1 MRIKKKLALPLL
13 AALAFLAL
21 FLLTGCVSR
30 MFVVT
35 LAGGENAG
43 FQART
48 EYVAENSEFTL
59 PSMDEPWEGHVF
71 TGWKNDAAVY
81 AAGDKVK
88 VTSDMTFSAVWE
100 DEAAM
105 YTITFIYGLNGEKS
119 EVFTLKE
126 GTMPTAPD
134 IPDEISPDNSVNR
147 IAGWKPAIVTV
158 SADATY
164 TALMKSEITA
174 TFMDGNAVL
183 KEQTLKSG
191 ETPTRPR

>member
-88 VTSDMTFSAVWE
+88 VTSDMTFTAVWE

-147 IAGWKPAIVTV
+147 IAGWKPAILLTELRAG
-158 SADATY
+158 SPQ
-164 TALMKSEITA
+164 S
-174 TFMDGNAVL
+174 
-183 KEQTLKSG
+183 
-191 ETPTRPR
+191 

>member
-35 LAGGENAG
+35 LCGRRKRG
-43 FQART
+43 FSGADGIRRGKFGIHAAVYGRAVGRT
-48 EYVAENSEFTL
+48 RIYRVE
-59 PSMDEPWEGHVF
+59 
-71 TGWKNDAAVY
+71 NDAAVY

-147 IAGWKPAIVTV
+147 IAAGSPQ
-158 SADATY
+158 S
-164 TALMKSEITA
+164 
-174 TFMDGNAVL
+174 
-183 KEQTLKSG
+183 
-191 ETPTRPR
+191 

>member
-35 LAGGENAG
+35 LARCENAG

-88 VTSDMTFSAVWE
+88 VTSDMTFTAVWE

-147 IAGWKPAIVTV
+147 IAASSPQ
-158 SADATY
+158 S
-164 TALMKSEITA
+164 
-174 TFMDGNAVL
+174 
-183 KEQTLKSG
+183 
-191 ETPTRPR
+191 